1 MQMRCEQRK
10 GRPMSD
16 VENKSGCV
24 LPSHPKRRGSLN
36 INWLSVPYQKAR
48 HGPWTF
54 TSDIR
59 RLTAVPNP
67 RSPDQN
73 SRDVWGK
80 YLVLES

>member
-1 MQMRCEQRK
+1 MRMRASLRCVVMQMRCEQRK

-16 VENKSGCV
+16 VEKKSIGRAAGCV
-24 LPSHPKRRGSLN
+24 LPSHPKRRGLWN

-59 RLTAVPNP
+59 
-67 RSPDQN
+67 
-73 SRDVWGK
+73 
-80 YLVLES
+80 